1 MDYDES
7 FGALL
12 PRLFLAYEVTD
23 DLTVGASYGLEIS
36 GD

>member
-1 MDYDES
+1 MDYHES
-7 FGALL
+7 FDALL
-12 PRLFLAYEVTD
+12 PRLSLVYEVMD